1 MKYSLIFLLLFSCS
15 QYQQPSEYDHAQ
27 DSVLRSQLVAL
38 QDSNRVLNS
47 KIQRLDSAVRILY
60 PKVSKLDSAV
70 DNRQWKRDRAARR
83 GLFWG
88 GIAEKF
94 VK

>member
-88 GIAEKF
+88 GIAEKL